1 MVSGEESVF
10 DNLRL
15 ALINLIS
22 RIVVLF
28 SVDRLAT
35 IMSLST
41 KQTAMNRFSFY
52 LKSRLQLHLKR

>member
-41 KQTAMNRFSFY
+41 KQTAMNQFSFY